1 MLTIHDSVQERDAL
15 ATGCLNSLDELT
27 AWQVC
32 VACCAEK
39 LLRYEV
45 SENTFRFDESTVP

>member
-15 ATGCLNSLDELT
+15 ATGCLYSLDELT

-32 VACCAEK
+32 VACCAEE